1 MSDLNN
7 WKLYVHVNKTNGKM
21 YFGIT
26 CNPLTKRFRRGYGYR
41 GCPMFASALKKYGWD
56 GFSHEVLYK
65 ELSYSDACKYEIELI
80 KK

>member
-41 GCPMFASALKKYGWD
+41 GCPMFASALKKEYG
-56 GFSHEVLYK
+56 E
-65 ELSYSDACKYEIELI
+65 
-80 KK
+80 